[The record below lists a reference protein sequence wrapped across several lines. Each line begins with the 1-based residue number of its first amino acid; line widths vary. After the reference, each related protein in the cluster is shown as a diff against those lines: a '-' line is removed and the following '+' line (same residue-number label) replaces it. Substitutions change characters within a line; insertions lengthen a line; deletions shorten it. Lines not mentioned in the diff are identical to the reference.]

1 MTNAIGA
8 FNRAVSAYQR
18 AAQGIAGGDDQ
29 GERRDAAAGSF
40 ASMVKGALADAAA
53 SGQRSEAES
62 VKALGGG
69 ADLSQVIT
77 AVAEAE
83 VALQSVVAIRDKVVE
98 AYKDI
103 MRMPI

>member
-1 MTNAIGA
+1 MSAAINA
-8 FNRAVSAYQR
+8 FSRAVGAYQR
-18 AAQGIAGGDDQ
+18 AAQGIAGGEEADQ
-29 GERRDAAAGSF
+29 GRAAAGGSF
-40 ASMVKGALADAAA
+40 ASMVKGALSDAVA
-53 SGQRSEAES
+53 SSRQSEAES
-62 VKALGGG
+62 VKALGGA